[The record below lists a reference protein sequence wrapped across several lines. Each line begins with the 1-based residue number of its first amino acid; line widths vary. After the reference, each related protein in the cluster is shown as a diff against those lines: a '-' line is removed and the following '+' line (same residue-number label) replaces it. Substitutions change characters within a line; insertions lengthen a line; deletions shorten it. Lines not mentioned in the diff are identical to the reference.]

1 MRILKLICYVVLVQL
16 LVQQCKQLDPLD
28 IVSLPD
34 SNLLQALMEAGVD
47 TDGDGLISETEA
59 RNTIS
64 IYLPPSGIKDLTGI
78 GAFIK
83 LDTLIVEVNPIVSPD
98 LSENISLKYLTLTG
112 CGLTVLDIS
121 KNINLEYLDCSGNI
135 GLDNFLVSLDLS
147 GNPLLETLLCQGNE
161 LENLDISH
169 NTMLQKLSCWRN
181 HIAELDLSANV
192 ALTELSCKNNW
203 ISSLD
208 LSHNI
213 ALVKMISC
221 GNRLSSLDVS
231 ANVNL
236 ELLGIDNMAT
246 IKEVCVWTIPFPP
259 AGVEVLMGFS
269 PNAFFTTSCSKQKY

>member
-1 MRILKLICYVVLVQL
+1 MISYVILFQL
-16 LVQQCKQLDPLD
+16 LLQQCKRVDPLD

-34 SNLLQALMEAGVD
+34 SNFLQALLEAGVD
-47 TDGDGLISETEA
+47 TDEDGLISETEA
-59 RNTIS
+59 RNTTS

-78 GAFIK
+78 GAFIN
-83 LDTLIVEVNPIVSPD
+83 LDTLIVEVNPIASPD

-112 CGLTVLDIS
+112 CGLNVLDIS

-161 LENLDISH
+161 LDALDISQ

-181 HIAELDLSANV
+181 RIPELDLSTNA

-203 ISSLD
+203 LSSLD
-208 LSHNI
+208 LSHNT
-213 ALVKMISC
+213 ALVKMVCC

-236 ELLGIDNMAT
+236 ALLGIDNMPT
-246 IKEVCVWTIPFPP
+246 IKEVCVWTMPFPP

-269 PNAFFTTSCSKQKY
+269 PNAFFTTSCSEQEY